1 MTNKTIYEERRNLLL
16 DELTAEN
23 IDLAFITDPANVF
36 YYSGFFSDPH
46 ERFLSLVID
55 QVAEKTYLFTPALD
69 KSAAEAASDVSQI
82 IPISDEQLPFEVV
95 AQTLEAN
102 AKKVAVEK
110 KAFNLFRYDE
120 LRTVFPEA
128 IVVDIQPFTNTLRMN
143 KSPEEIA
150 FLQEATD
157 IIERVLEEGVKAVKI
172 GMTELELTA
181 HLETLMRTYGAD
193 GPSFTT
199 IVLSG
204 EKAALPH
211 GTPGDRKIEEGD
223 FLLID
228 MGVKKD
234 GYCSD
239 TTRTFVIGEPTEEQQ
254 KIYDIVR
261 ASNEAGIKAVE
272 AGKPLKQFD
281 IAARQVI
288 EDAGYGEYFN
298 NRVGHGLGIDVH
310 EEPSVH
316 QNNEKLATSGL
327 VFTIE
332 PGIYIPG
339 HFGVRIEDTVYI
351 NPEGKAEVL
360 TSFTKEL
367 ISL

>member
-1 MTNKTIYEERRNLLL
+1 MSTIYATRRETLMR
-16 DELTAEN
+16 ELHEQN

-46 ERFLSLVID
+46 ERFLSLVLD
-55 QVAEKTYLFTPALD
+55 RRQNAVVLFTPALD
-69 KSAAEAASDVSQI
+69 KSAAASASDVTKI
-82 IPISDEQLPFEVV
+82 VPISDEQLPFDVV
-95 AQTLEAN
+95 AETLDAN
-102 AKKVAVEK
+102 ATTIAVEK
-110 KAFNLFRYDE
+110 KAFNLFRFDE
-120 LRTVFPEA
+120 LRGAFPNA
-128 IVVDIQPFTNTLRMN
+128 QVVDIQPFTNTLRMN
-143 KSPEEIA
+143 KSTDEIE
-150 FLQEATD
+150 FLQQATD
-157 IIERVLEEGVKAVKI
+157 IIEKVLEEGVKSVKV

-211 GTPGDRKIEEGD
+211 GTPGNRQIQQGD

-239 TTRTFVIGEPTEEQQ
+239 TTRTFIIGEPTEEQQ

-261 ASNEAGIKAVE
+261 ASNEAGIQAVKAGV
-272 AGKPLKQFD
+272 PLKEFD
-281 IAARQVI
+281 ISARQVI

-310 EEPSVH
+310 EEPSIH
-316 QNNEKLATSGL
+316 QNNEALATKGL

-332 PGIYIPG
+332 PGIYIPNWG
-339 HFGVRIEDTVYI
+339 GVRIEDTVYI
-351 NPEGKAEVL
+351 NEQGEAQVL